1 MNQANGRPSTT
12 AATDK
17 LGRPVIRTQLLLCL
31 TAAVVGALFPIT
43 TEQLATDGGLVILVL
58 VISALVLR
66 ITGRS
71 TARQTRL
78 RAETREPR

>member
-1 MNQANGRPSTT
+1 MNQSNSRPSTT

-31 TAAVVGALFPIT
+31 TAGLVGALAPINT
-43 TEQLATDGGLVILVL
+43 LPLATNGGLVILVL
-58 VISALVLR
+58 AFNALVLR

-78 RAETREPR
+78 RAEAREPR